1 MKWNKICNMKWGGGV
16 FKGRLKLFRK
26 FNRFG
31 DVIRPKGKQLDFPNS
46 EELFLK
52 AQLGCSHPSKNQVP
66 RSLLSFLKTEWFYLA
81 FTFCHCSA
89 MVCPGNITKCISDL
103 RVGGFCQSNC
113 PNAEQLQQ
121 VKNKLWPNN
130 RDWFV
135 STAFPKGSCNI
146 LSSEFPPLKVAPYPH
161 NGKCWCQKIS
171 RIERYPNP

>member
-1 MKWNKICNMKWGGGV
+1 MEQNLQHEMRGRGV
-16 FKGRLKLFRK
+16 QRPFETFPKVQSFWWRHPSQKKTTWFAKFR
-26 FNRFG
+26 R
-31 DVIRPKGKQLDFPNS
+31 D
-46 EELFLK
+46 FLK
-52 AQLGCSHPSKNQVP
+52 APLGWSHPSKNQVP

-103 RVGGFCQSNC
+103 RVGGFCQRNC
-113 PNAEQLQQ
+113 PNAKQLQQ